1 MIIEGQSENVEL
13 TINTNNLIDNT
24 YNAYVSIQSD
34 GGSATLPVILTVN
47 GSLLGDANG
56 DSILNILDVIAV
68 VNMVL
73 GNIEPDLTTAD
84 LNGDGLITVLDIIQL
99 LNIILEN

>member
-1 MIIEGQSENVEL
+1 MSFQLGSVNRQFNTESETFVQSFNLTHEGVPL
-13 TINTNNLIDNT
+13 FHKTF
-24 YNAYVSIQSD
+24 D
-34 GGSATLPVILTVN
+34 GSSSADV
-47 GSLLGDANG
+47 LLGDANG

-99 LNIILEN
+99 LNIIGETNN